1 MRPDKE
7 FEMPELKPEHMQLL
21 VEYGTRIVGVLV
33 ALFLA
38 FIIAGWV
45 RRLVASGCDRAKVD
59 PTLGKFFGNA
69 ARYTVITL
77 AVIACLGVFGIE
89 TTSFAAVIGA
99 AGLAIGLAFQ
109 GSLSNLAAGVMLL
122 LFRPF
127 KVGDVV
133 NAAGQVGKID
143 EIELFTTRMITP
155 DNRLIIVPN
164 SAIFGGTIENITY
177 FDTRRVDI
185 DVGTDYPAS
194 LDETRKV
201 LDAAIEKVD
210 HLSEPA
216 PQVYLDALGDSAIIW
231 KVRVWVNTPDYWA
244 IREKLTYSI
253 KTSLDE
259 AGIGIPYPQM
269 DVHVDGGLVETKKD
283 A

>member
-1 MRPDKE
+1 
-7 FEMPELKPEHMQLL
+7 MPKLL
-21 VEYGTRIVGVLV
+21 TDNMPIVVEYGTRIVGVIV
-33 ALFLA
+33 AIFIA
-38 FIIAGWV
+38 FIIAGWA
-45 RRLVASGCDRAKVD
+45 RRVVLRGTSKANVD

-77 AVIACLGVFGIE
+77 AMIACLGVFGIE

-133 NAAGQVGKID
+133 NAAGTTGKID

-177 FDTRRVDI
+177 FDTRRVDV
-185 DVGTDYPAS
+185 DVGTDYGAD
-194 LDETRKV
+194 LDETRKI
-201 LDAAIEKVD
+201 LEQAIASVD
-210 HLSEPA
+210 HLAEPA
-216 PQVYLDALGDSAIIW
+216 PQVFLDVLGDSSIAW
-231 KVRVWVNTPDYWA
+231 KLRVWVNTPDFWA
-244 IREKLTYSI
+244 VREKLTYAC
-253 KTSLDE
+253 KVSLDK
-259 AGIGIPYPQM
+259 AGIGIPFPQM
-269 DVHVDGGLVETKKD
+269 DVHLDGSVAKPADDK
-283 A
+283 AA

>member
-1 MRPDKE
+1 
-7 FEMPELKPEHMQLL
+7 MPELKPEHAQLL
-21 VEYGTRIVGVLV
+21 VEYATRIAGVII

-45 RRLVASGCDRAKVD
+45 RRIVTRGCERAKID
-59 PTLGKFFGNA
+59 ATLGKFFGNA
-69 ARYTVITL
+69 ARYVVITL

-122 LFRPF
+122 MFRPF

-177 FDTRRVDI
+177 FETRRVDI
-185 DVGTDYPAS
+185 EVGTDYPAN
-194 LDETRKV
+194 LDDTRKV
-201 LDAAIEKVD
+201 LEAAIEKVE

-216 PQVYLDALGDSAIIW
+216 PQVYLDSLGDSAIIW
-231 KVRVWVNTPDYWA
+231 KLRVWAKTADYWA
-244 IREKLTYSI
+244 VREKLTYAV

-259 AGIGIPYPQM
+259 AGIGIPFPQM
-269 DVHVDGGLVETKKD
+269 DVHFDDDVVKLVDKKG

>member
-1 MRPDKE
+1 
-7 FEMPELKPEHMQLL
+7 MPELKPEHAQLL
-21 VEYGTRIVGVLV
+21 VEYATRLAGVLV
-33 ALFLA
+33 ALFIA
-38 FIIAGWV
+38 FIVAGWV
-45 RRLVASGCDRAKVD
+45 RRIVTRGCERAKIDV
-59 PTLGKFFGNA
+59 TLGKFFGNA
-69 ARYTVITL
+69 ARYVVITL

-122 LFRPF
+122 MFRPF

-177 FDTRRVDI
+177 FDTRRVDV
-185 DVGTDYPAS
+185 DVGTEYPAN
-194 LDETRKV
+194 LDDTRKV
-201 LDAAIEKVD
+201 LEAAIEKVE

-216 PQVYLDALGDSAIIW
+216 PQVYLDSLGDSAIIW
-231 KVRVWVNTPDYWA
+231 KLRVWAKTADYWA
-244 IREKLTYSI
+244 VREKLTYAV

-259 AGIGIPYPQM
+259 AGIGIPFPQM
-269 DVHVDGGLVETKKD
+269 DVHFDEDVVKLVEKKG